1 MLILK
6 IYLIITWLLGIAT
19 GLYGKK
25 HWDRINNDGTY
36 DMFNPDVIISF
47 IVILFPII
55 LPIIIIFELFIDK
68 NDN

>member
-6 IYLIITWLLGIAT
+6 IYLIITWCIGIAT

-25 HWDRINNDGTY
+25 HWDRINNDGTF
-36 DMFNPDVIISF
+36 DRFNPDVIIPF
-47 IVILFPII
+47 IAIFFPII
-55 LPIIIIFELFIDK
+55 LPILVIFELFDK

>member
-6 IYLIITWLLGIAT
+6 IYLIITWCIGIAI

-25 HWDRINNDGTY
+25 HWDRINNDGTF
-36 DMFNPDVIISF
+36 DGFNPDVVISF
-47 IVILFPII
+47 IAIFFPII
-55 LPIIIIFELFIDK
+55 LLILIISELFDK